1 MRYLVLATT
10 AVGILLS
17 TTTSYAQAIDIGRYE
32 FETYCAACHG
42 LDGKGGGPMSML
54 LTKQVP
60 NLTVLMKNNGGVF
73 PFERAFTVV
82 SGEATVAAHGTR
94 EMPIWG
100 DHYKDKAPSQL
111 GPYYQPSDVSSY
123 VRGRILAL
131 VGYLSTLQTK

>member
-1 MRYLVLATT
+1 MRYLVPAT
-10 AVGILLS
+10 AAAGLLLS
-17 TTTSYAQAIDIGRYE
+17 MTFAQAQAVDIGRYE

-42 LDGKGGGPMSML
+42 VDGKGGGPMSML

-60 NLTVLMKNNGGVF
+60 NLTVLSKNNGGSF
-73 PFERAFTVV
+73 PFERAYGVI
-82 SGEATVAAHGTR
+82 SGEVTTPAHGTR

-111 GPYYQPSDVSSY
+111 GPYYQSSDVSSY

-131 VGYLSTLQTK
+131 IGYLSTLQIK